1 MSQPVVASPKSPAP
15 VQIGTVLT
23 PDDYAQLGARMN
35 RVGFGSD
42 DITAFLSK
50 IEARAGQMARDLVV
64 AATTDLLELVQN
76 VHVDTAMNIYD
87 LIVQRNARGM
97 LPMHNEC
104 AQIALNESNAAPRR
118 RRR

>member
-1 MSQPVVASPKSPAP
+1 MSQPVASPKSPAP
-15 VQIGTVLT
+15 IQIGTVLT

-35 RVGFGSD
+35 RVGFQGD

-76 VHVDTAMNIYD
+76 VHHDTAMNIYD
-87 LIVQRNARGM
+87 ALAQRNARGM
-97 LPMHNEC
+97 LQIHAEC
-104 AQIALNESNAAPRR
+104 AQLALQEAQAAPRR